1 MNTLF
6 LLFATLGFVNAAV
19 PIPDELKNHY
29 RLIVNQY
36 NTSSCSVEPYNTK
49 YVVNECQ
56 SNGTNIPYCCTT
68 MLRSLGYVANEYSFS
83 RCLEGENDT
92 SNFATCEQY
101 YTENQIEYGRIF
113 GYVVLGITCF
123 VVLGVLLWCLRKCCC
138 KNRNEYG
145 QI

>member
-19 PIPDELKNHY
+19 PVPDELKNHY

-36 NTSSCSVEPYNTK
+36 NTSACSVEPYNTN

-56 SNGTNIPYCCTT
+56 SNGTNLPNCCVT

-83 RCLEGENDT
+83 RCPVGENDT
-92 SNFATCEQY
+92 SHFATCEQY
-101 YTENQIEYGRIF
+101 YTPSQIEYGTIF
-113 GYVVLGITCF
+113 GYTVLAIACC
-123 VVLGVLLWCLRKCCC
+123 LILVLLIICFRKCFCQS
-138 KNRNEYG
+138 NEYA
-145 QI
+145 QF